1 MSGFQPIAFFRERR
15 HCNEHPVYWQREE
28 IVSLESY
35 REEHDNRTQLKWIKS
50 MSEPNRVNSPKIK
63 TGIVMDP
70 ISGIK
75 PYKDSSFAM
84 LLEASRRG
92 HALFYMEPASLY
104 AKDGSVRAH
113 MQRLEVRDNRD
124 DWFSLVP
131 VGDKALD
138 ELDIVLMRRDPPFDL
153 NYIYTTYMLELA
165 ESSGVLV
172 INRPQSLRDA
182 NEKFFITNFPQCC
195 VPMMISSQSDMI
207 RSFVLQHDH
216 CVVKPLDGMGG
227 ESVFRVSAEDLN
239 LNVILETITR
249 HDSRAVMAQKYIDE
263 ISEGDKRILVV
274 NGEPVSYALA
284 RFAGKG
290 DFRGNLAKGGSSKG
304 VPLSE
309 RDRWICSQV
318 APELKKRGILFAGL
332 DVIGDWLSEVN
343 VTSPTC
349 IRELDAEFGLNIAG
363 QLFDAVETELKR

>member
-1 MSGFQPIAFFRERR
+1 
-15 HCNEHPVYWQREE
+15 
-28 IVSLESY
+28 
-35 REEHDNRTQLKWIKS
+35 
-50 MSEPNRVNSPKIK
+50 MSETNKASARVYK

-70 ISGIK
+70 ISEIK
-75 PYKDSSFAM
+75 TYKDSSFAM
-84 LLEASRRG
+84 LLEAQRRG
-92 HALFYMEPASLY
+92 HELYYMEPKHLFAR
-104 AKDGSVRAH
+104 DGRVFAA
-113 MQRLEVRDNRD
+113 MQKLSVRDNTS
-124 DWFSLVP
+124 DWFSLETLGNV
-131 VGDKALD
+131 ALD
-138 ELDIVLMRRDPPFDL
+138 ELDMVLMRRDPPFDM

-165 ESSGVLV
+165 EKAGTLI

-182 NEKFFITNFPQCC
+182 NEKFFINHFSQCC
-195 VPMMISSQSDMI
+195 VPMLISSESRLI
-207 RSFVLQHDH
+207 REFVAEHGH

-227 ESVFRVSAEDLN
+227 ESVFQVRVSDLN

-249 HDSRAVMAQKYIDE
+249 HNSRPVMAQRYIDE
-263 ISEGDKRILVV
+263 ITDGDKRILIVD
-274 NGEPVSYALA
+274 GEPVPYALA

-349 IRELDAEFGLNIAG
+349 IRELDAEFGLNIAA
-363 QLFDAVETELKR
+363 QLFDAAEVLVS

>member
-1 MSGFQPIAFFRERR
+1 MEK
-15 HCNEHPVYWQREE
+15 
-28 IVSLESY
+28 L
-35 REEHDNRTQLKWIKS
+35 
-50 MSEPNRVNSPKIK
+50 MSETDRTKSRALN
-63 TGIVMDP
+63 TGVVMDP
-70 ISGIK
+70 IGDIK
-75 PYKDSSFAM
+75 TYKDSTFAM
-84 LLEASRRG
+84 LLEAQRRG
-92 HALFYMEPASLY
+92 HVLYYMEPGDLFARDGQVFAS
-104 AKDGSVRAH
+104 
-113 MQRLEVRDNRD
+113 MQQLEVRDNTT
-124 DWFSLVP
+124 DWFSLAP
-131 VGDKALD
+131 VGSKPLE
-138 ELDIVLMRRDPPFDL
+138 ELDIILMRRDPPFDM

-165 ESSGVLV
+165 ENAGTLV

-195 VPMMISSQSDMI
+195 VPMMISSPSDMI
-207 RSFVLQHDH
+207 RDFVSQHGH

-227 ESVFRVSAEDLN
+227 ESVFQVSDTDMN

-263 ISEGDKRILVV
+263 ISQGDKRILMV
-274 NGEPVSYALA
+274 NGEPVPYALA

-309 RDRWICSQV
+309 RDQWICSQV
-318 APELKKRGILFAGL
+318 GPELKKRGILFSGL

-349 IRELDAEFGLNIAG
+349 IRELDEEFGLNIAG
-363 QLFDAVETELKR
+363 QLFDAAEAKLKR

>member
-1 MSGFQPIAFFRERR
+1 MEK
-15 HCNEHPVYWQREE
+15 
-28 IVSLESY
+28 L
-35 REEHDNRTQLKWIKS
+35 
-50 MSEPNRVNSPKIK
+50 MSETDKTKSRVLK
-63 TGIVMDP
+63 TGVVMDP
-70 ISGIK
+70 IGDIK
-75 PYKDSSFAM
+75 TYKDSTFAM
-84 LLEASRRG
+84 LLEAQRRG
-92 HALFYMEPASLY
+92 HVLYYMEPGDLFARDGQVFAS
-104 AKDGSVRAH
+104 
-113 MQRLEVRDNRD
+113 MQQLEVRDNTT
-124 DWFSLVP
+124 DWFSLTP
-131 VGDKALD
+131 VGSKLLE
-138 ELDIVLMRRDPPFDL
+138 ELDIILMRRDPPFDM

-165 ESSGVLV
+165 ENTGTLV

-195 VPMMISSQSDMI
+195 VPMMISSQSDLI
-207 RSFVLQHDH
+207 RDFVSQHGH

-227 ESVFRVSAEDLN
+227 ESVFQVNDTDMN

-249 HDSRAVMAQKYIDE
+249 HDSRPVMAQKYIDE
-263 ISEGDKRILVV
+263 ISQGDKRILMV
-274 NGEPVSYALA
+274 NGEPVPYALA

-318 APELKKRGILFAGL
+318 GPELKKRGILFSGL

-349 IRELDAEFGLNIAG
+349 IRELDEEFGLNIAG
-363 QLFDAVETELKR
+363 QLFDVAEEKLKKYVG